1 VVEQVAMRCGLRR
14 LVVVA
19 AAEGR
24 DAGQAMTDIEGVGD
38 LAELAVADA
47 VDAGGNLLP
56 DDLVHRQG
64 ETRVER
70 GLLERPAGFARLQ
83 KLQQVGRPRQA
94 PDMGGKNSLCARLH
108 AGSPYAHDRHK
119 IVGKRGKAQRIP
131 PL

>member
-1 VVEQVAMRCGLRR
+1 
-14 LVVVA
+14 
-19 AAEGR
+19 
-24 DAGQAMTDIEGVGD
+24 
-38 LAELAVADA
+38 
-47 VDAGGNLLP
+47 LLP

-108 AGSPYAHDRHK
+108 ARSPYAHDR
-119 IVGKRGKAQRIP
+119 AQDSWEARKSAAYSASLIGAVRREISP
-131 PL
+131 ISREAHRWV